1 MKLIPFI
8 VLVLFLSCGTSE
20 NNEIILAQVGDE
32 KLSQSTM
39 SDLLPKGL
47 SAKDSTIFCKAFVQQ
62 WIQDQVLKLEAE
74 KIPAPADLDMKLERF
89 KNQLLVQGLREKVIS
104 EGIGVNQNTKT
115 DSSQIGM
122 SEDVI
127 LEGKKWLIWQQY
139 QTELI
144 KKYEAEGLIKNHE

>member
-1 MKLIPFI
+1 MRFISFI
-8 VLVLFLSCGTSE
+8 VLLLLISCGSSQ
-20 NNEIILAQVGDE
+20 NNEKTLAQVGDE

-62 WIQDQVLKLEAE
+62 WIQNQVLKLEAE

-89 KNQLLVQGLREKVIS
+89 KNQLLVQELREKVIS
-104 EGIGVNQNTKT
+104 ERIGENQNTRK
-115 DSSQIGM
+115 DSSEIGM

-127 LEGKKWLIWQQY
+127 LESKKWTIWQQY
-139 QTELI
+139 QSEIL
-144 KKYEAEGLIKNHE
+144 KKYEAEGLIKKP

>member
-20 NNEIILAQVGDE
+20 NNEITLAQVGDE
-32 KLSQSTM
+32 KLSQSTI
-39 SDLLPKGL
+39 SDILPKGL
-47 SAKDSTIFCKAFVQQ
+47 SATDSATFCKAFVQQ

-89 KNQLLVQGLREKVIS
+89 KNQLLVQGLRDKVIS
-104 EGIGVNQNTKT
+104 EGIGANQNTKT
-115 DSSQIGM
+115 DSTQMGM
-122 SEDVI
+122 SEEVI
-127 LEGKKWLIWQQY
+127 LESKKWTIWQQY

-144 KKYEAEGLIKNHE
+144 KKYEAEGLIKKP